1 MVTGS
6 AVSTRAKRTSQGAR
20 RLPVRIRQLHAWDVT
35 VQEAIEIQNRLAKRL
50 VQAKP
55 LRGKI
60 RTVAGADIS
69 YDKRSDRIWAA
80 LVVFAHP
87 SLKIIEQRVS
97 TCRVRFPY
105 IPGLLSFREVP
116 PLLGCFE
123 DLDAAPDVL
132 LLDGQGIAHPRGLG
146 LASHVGLL
154 TGIPSIGCAKSR
166 LVGEHGR
173 VGVRA
178 GSIAPLY
185 YNRRKVGVALRTR
198 DAVRPVYVSCGH
210 GITLRRAVSTV
221 LSCVT
226 GYRVPEPLRAAH
238 ILANRARQSK
248 SVRVEL
254 PV

>member
-1 MVTGS
+1 M
-6 AVSTRAKRTSQGAR
+6 STKGKTTRHGAR
-20 RLPVRIRQLHAWDVT
+20 RLPVRIRRLHAWDVS
-35 VQEAIEIQNRLAKRL
+35 VEEAVDIQNRLAKRL
-50 VQAKP
+50 EQATL
-55 LRGKI
+55 LRGKL

-69 YDKRSDRIWAA
+69 YDRRSDRIWAA
-80 LVVFAHP
+80 LVVFSHP
-87 SLKIIEQRVS
+87 SLEIVERRVS

-154 TGIPSIGCAKSR
+154 TGVPSIGCAKSR

-173 VGVRA
+173 VATRA
-178 GSIAPLY
+178 GSFSPLY
-185 YNRRKVGVALRTR
+185 YSRRKVGVVLRTR
-198 DAVRPVYVSCGH
+198 DAVRPLYVSCGY
-210 GITLRRAVSTV
+210 GITLRRAISTV
-221 LSCVT
+221 LSCVK

-248 SVRVEL
+248 SVHVDL

>member
-1 MVTGS
+1 M
-6 AVSTRAKRTSQGAR
+6 STKAR
-20 RLPVRIRQLHAWDVT
+20 HTRRIARDIPVRIRQLHAWDVT
-35 VQEAIEIQNRLAKRL
+35 VEEAVEIQNRLAKRL
-50 VQAKP
+50 ALVTP

-69 YDKRSDRIWAA
+69 YDRRSDRIWAA
-80 LVVFAHP
+80 LVVFSHP
-87 SLKIIEQRVS
+87 SLAIVEQRVS
-97 TCRVRFPY
+97 TSRVRFPY

-123 DLDAAPDVL
+123 ELEETPDVL
-132 LLDGQGIAHPRGLG
+132 LLDGQGIAHPRGFG

-154 TGIPSIGCAKSR
+154 TGIPTVGCAKSR
-166 LVGEHGR
+166 LIGDHGR
-173 VGVRA
+173 VAVRA
-178 GSIAPLY
+178 GSFSPLY

-198 DAVRPVYVSCGH
+198 NAVRPVFVSCGYRV
-210 GITLRRAVSTV
+210 TLRRAISLV
-221 LSCVT
+221 LSSLK

-238 ILANRARQSK
+238 VLANRARQSK